1 MVDLEKVRKQLED
14 FPQGVNWNTLAT
26 NLKIG
31 HTTLYEAL
39 SKLRESEEACNQRG
53 LWFRGA
59 RPPEFKPPSERNTD
73 STVIPL
79 VNVPSSEMNPMIA
92 ALVAQ
97 HDANFTLIDYC
108 IKNKIFH
115 NDDPESKKLLDV
127 WRMTR
132 NQLAVIGLWLK
143 ATAHVNGYNSLM
155 DLVVN
160 RARLNNQ
167 LDSLRKMLESK

>member
-1 MVDLEKVRKQLED
+1 MVDSEKVRKELKH
-14 FPQGVNWNTLAT
+14 FPQGVNWKTLAT
-26 NLKIG
+26 KLNVKR
-31 HTTLYEAL
+31 TTLYEIL
-39 SKLRESEEACNQRG
+39 NKLEGSEEACHQRG
-53 LWFRGA
+53 LWFPGA
-59 RPPEFKPPSERNTD
+59 RPPEFRPPSERNTD
-73 STVIPL
+73 NAVIPL
-79 VNVPSSEMNPMIA
+79 LNVPSSEMNPMIA

-97 HDANFTLIDYC
+97 HDANFALIDYC